1 MESRGR
7 GGESVKAGPITEHL
21 AHTSGLQRKHIFHDT
36 FNLIFQLI
44 ENIHQLLPSDSI
56 YCVHELALTG
66 PAGSSPQGK
75 LQMKAE
81 PGNFE
86 LDDIG
91 TLLGSGENSELG
103 PTWECGAGQE
113 GRWRVLETSMDR
125 HILDTTSVA
134 GSANSL
140 PLASPHMRACMY
152 SRVK

>member
-1 MESRGR
+1 
-7 GGESVKAGPITEHL
+7 
-21 AHTSGLQRKHIFHDT
+21 
-36 FNLIFQLI
+36 
-44 ENIHQLLPSDSI
+44 
-56 YCVHELALTG
+56 
-66 PAGSSPQGK
+66 
-75 LQMKAE
+75 MKAE

-103 PTWECGAGQE
+103 PTWECGSRPGGKVE
-113 GRWRVLETSMDR
+113 GSGNFHG

>member
-86 LDDIG
+86 LDDMG
-91 TLLGSGENSELG
+91 LHWEVGRTQSWGRPGSV
-103 PTWECGAGQE
+103 GAGQE